1 MKKAKRK
8 VAHFSIYTAI
18 IYAII
23 IFLCILTLYPFV
35 FTIAG
40 SFNNGI
46 DYGLG
51 GVWLFPRKITLAN
64 YQVIL
69 SDPLLY
75 KVIVR
80 TVIVTIISVFTH
92 VVFTSCVA
100 YAMSRKDLKGRNFF
114 WNYALVTMF
123 FGGGMIPAYVLMR
136 LLGLYDTYFVYVI
149 PGMFSVYNM
158 IIISNFFS
166 SIDAG
171 MRESAYIDGASEF
184 RIWWSIYMPLSTPV
198 LATVALWVAVGK
210 WNAFMPTL
218 LYTDTTKKDLWLLQ
232 FYMVKIIKNGEF
244 PDIDKSILDLVSGIT
259 IQYAAIIV
267 SSLPIILLYPFLSRF
282 LAKGIMVGS
291 LKG

>member
-1 MKKAKRK
+1 MKKSNHN
-8 VAHFSIYTAI
+8 VAPFSIYTVI

-23 IFLCILTLYPFV
+23 IALCVMTLYPFV

-51 GVWLFPRKITLAN
+51 GVWLYPRKFTLAN

-80 TVIVTIISVFTH
+80 TVLVTLASVLTH
-92 VVFTSCVA
+92 VFFTSLVA
-100 YAMSRKDLKGRNFF
+100 FAMSRKELKCRNFF

-123 FGGGMIPAYVLMR
+123 FGGGMIPGYLLIRM
-136 LLGLYDTYFVYVI
+136 LGLYDTYFVYVI
-149 PGMFSVYNM
+149 PSMFSVYNM

-166 SIDAG
+166 SIDKG

-184 RIWWSIYMPLSTPV
+184 RIWWSIYLPLSTPV

-218 LYTDTTKKDLWLLQ
+218 IYTDTTKNDLWLLQ
-232 FYMVKIIKNGEF
+232 FYMVRIIKYADT
-244 PDIDKSILDLVSGIT
+244 PDIDKSILDLVSGKT
-259 IQYAAIIV
+259 IEYAAIVV

>member
-1 MKKAKRK
+1 MKKSNHN
-8 VAHFSIYTAI
+8 VAPFSIYTVI

-23 IFLCILTLYPFV
+23 IALCVMTLYPFV

-40 SFNNGI
+40 SFNNGV

-51 GVWLFPRKITLAN
+51 GVWLYPRKFTLAN

-80 TVIVTIISVFTH
+80 TVLVTLASVLTH
-92 VVFTSCVA
+92 VFFTSLVA
-100 YAMSRKDLKGRNFF
+100 FAMSRKELKCRNFF

-123 FGGGMIPAYVLMR
+123 FGGGMIPGYLLIRM
-136 LLGLYDTYFVYVI
+136 LGLYDTYFVYVI
-149 PGMFSVYNM
+149 PSMFSVYNM

-166 SIDAG
+166 SIDKG

-184 RIWWSIYMPLSTPV
+184 RIWWSIYLPLSTPV

-218 LYTDTTKKDLWLLQ
+218 IYTDTTKNDLWLLQ
-232 FYMVKIIKNGEF
+232 FYMVRIIKYADT
-244 PDIDKSILDLVSGIT
+244 PDIDKSILDLVSGKT
-259 IQYAAIIV
+259 IEYAAIVV

>member
-1 MKKAKRK
+1 MKKSNHT
-8 VAHFSIYTAI
+8 VNPFSIYTVI

-23 IFLCILTLYPFV
+23 ILLCIMTLYPFV

-46 DYGLG
+46 DYGFG
-51 GVWLFPRKITLAN
+51 GVWLFPREFTFAN

-75 KVIVR
+75 KVILR
-80 TVIVTIISVFTH
+80 TIIVTLVSVATH
-92 VVFTSCVA
+92 VLFTSCVA
-100 YAMSRKDLKGRNFF
+100 YAMSRRDLKCRNFF

-123 FGGGMIPAYVLMR
+123 FGGGMIPAYLLMK

-184 RIWWSIYMPLSTPV
+184 RIWFSIYMPLSTPV

-218 LYTDTTKKDLWLLQ
+218 LYTDTTQKDLWLLQ
-232 FYMVKIIKNGEF
+232 FYMVRIIKYAET
-244 PDIDKSILDLVSGIT
+244 PDIDKNILDLVSGTT

-267 SSLPIILLYPFLSRF
+267 SSLPMILLYPFLSRF

>member
-1 MKKAKRK
+1 MKKSNHN
-8 VAHFSIYTAI
+8 VAPFSIYTVI

-23 IFLCILTLYPFV
+23 IALCVMTLYPFV

-40 SFNNGI
+40 SFNNGV

-51 GVWLFPRKITLAN
+51 GVWLYPRKFTFAN

-80 TVIVTIISVFTH
+80 TVLVTLASVLTH
-92 VVFTSCVA
+92 VFFTSLVA
-100 YAMSRKDLKGRNFF
+100 FAMSRKELKCRNFF

-123 FGGGMIPAYVLMR
+123 FGGGMIPGYLLIRM
-136 LLGLYDTYFVYVI
+136 LGLYDTYFVYVI
-149 PGMFSVYNM
+149 PSMFSVYNM

-166 SIDAG
+166 SIDKG

-184 RIWWSIYMPLSTPV
+184 RIWWSIYLPLSTPV

-218 LYTDTTKKDLWLLQ
+218 IYTDTTKNDLWLLQ
-232 FYMVKIIKNGEF
+232 FYMVRIIKYADT
-244 PDIDKSILDLVSGIT
+244 PDIDKSILDLVSGKT
-259 IQYAAIIV
+259 IEYAAIVV